1 MQDNKEVWW
10 HVQIIEKKLEVSL
23 KDDDYWKYDPGQKIV
38 GMNKECRVK
47 IMEKRNVDLP
57 VLDEPKFE
65 LVALLFTNDANR
77 PVGWVDDWQE
87 EDDQPLQSL

>member
-1 MQDNKEVWW
+1 
-10 HVQIIEKKLEVSL
+10 
-23 KDDDYWKYDPGQKIV
+23 
-38 GMNKECRVK
+38 MNKEFRVK

-77 PVGWVDDWQE
+77 PVGWVDD
-87 EDDQPLQSL
+87 